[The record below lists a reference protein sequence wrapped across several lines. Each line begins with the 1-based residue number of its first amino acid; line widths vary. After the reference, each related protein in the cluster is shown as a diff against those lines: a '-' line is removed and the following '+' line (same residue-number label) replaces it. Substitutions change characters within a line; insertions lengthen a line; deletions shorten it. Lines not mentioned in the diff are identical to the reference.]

1 MDLGFILLLITTPIS
16 ILAIIGIAV
25 VESKIKMSK
34 VQYIADFRIKNHEAE
49 DNLDYVLHASSCMIK
64 KTHEPPMS
72 NKTKKTLMQSLKI
85 LN

>member
-1 MDLGFILLLITTPIS
+1 MELGIILLLITTPIS

-25 VESKIKMSK
+25 VENKIKISK
-34 VQYIADFRIKNHEAE
+34 VQYIADFKIKKNEAA
-49 DNLDYVLHASSCMIK
+49 DNLDFVLHASSCMIK
-64 KTHEPPMS
+64 KIHEPPMS